1 MGFNIGEI
9 VESEGY
15 KKLMSKVYGWGAAV
29 VLAGALFK
37 IQHWPFAG
45 IMLTVG
51 MGTEIVIFFLSAF
64 EPLHKENDWSL
75 VYPELAGIED
85 GDELMDME
93 LARGKGTTTRK
104 SAIEKFDEMLEGAEI
119 TPELFERMGTGLQ
132 SLSSTTENLQ
142 NVSDATVAT
151 NNYIENFEK
160 ASEKVNSF
168 ADSYSDSAEK
178 LNKSADGLAASYENS
193 TNMVKESGTALSD
206 AYAQLTNSMNE
217 EFESS
222 SEGNKSYGDQLQ
234 VMTKNLTAL
243 NAVYELQLKGTN
255 DHLETSKQMYA
266 GLDEMMSNLHS
277 SVEDTKAYRDEV
289 SKLNANLSAMNNVY
303 GNMLSAMNVKVD

>member
-1 MGFNIGEI
+1 
-9 VESEGY
+9 
-15 KKLMSKVYGWGAAV
+15 
-29 VLAGALFK
+29 
-37 IQHWPFAG
+37 
-45 IMLTVG
+45 MLTVG

-104 SAIEKFDEMLEGAEI
+104 SAIEKFDEMLESAEI

-168 ADSYSDSAEK
+168 ADSYTDSAEK

-277 SVEDTKAYRDEV
+277 SVEDTKAYRDEL